1 MPLDDLGEAIA
12 GGAAEGMAEGLA
24 DGMASSFPIPPDPP
38 GGPPLPPPPG
48 YRGGEEREPSPS
60 GEPERRATVPLALVL
75 VLTLLVGAGA
85 FVLVT
90 WARGGSGCEEG
101 DFESPRF
108 GYCVRTP
115 GGWTAEAAAED
126 GPPLDRFLMP
136 GGSATI
142 TVTAVRL
149 SRGQD
154 LARFEQFVRAY
165 DERAGATLGASTSTE
180 VAGAPAVVF
189 DLSVETPDGVTMGRE
204 VLFARDDVAW
214 RVQLADEEAGMDA
227 SVARLEEMLGTW
239 RFT

>member
-1 MPLDDLGEAIA
+1 MSLDDLGEAIA
-12 GGAAEGMAEGLA
+12 AGAAEGMAEGV
-24 DGMASSFPIPPDPP
+24 ASSIPIPPDPP
-38 GGPPLPPPPG
+38 AGPPLPPPPG
-48 YRGGEEREPSPS
+48 YVGGEEGEPPPP
-60 GEPERRATVPLALVL
+60 GEPERRATVPLALAL

-85 FVLVT
+85 FALVT
-90 WARGGSGCEEG
+90 WARGWAACEEG

-115 GGWTAEAAAED
+115 GGWTAEAAGED

-149 SRGQD
+149 SKGQD
-154 LARFEQFVRAY
+154 LARFEQFVRAF
-165 DERAGATLGASTSTE
+165 DERAGATLGGSTSTE

-189 DLSVETPDGVTMGRE
+189 DLSVEAPEGVTMGRE
-204 VLFARDDVAW
+204 VLIARDGIAW
-214 RVQLADEEAGMDA
+214 RVQLADEEAGIAA
-227 SVARLEEMLGTW
+227 SVARLEEMLATW